1 MATPKIARELDRL
14 WQSTIDNAHKLDKWT
29 HGWPGLLAEAIRQAL
44 KFDSAIMAAAI
55 AYFSLFSLFPLLL
68 LSISVAS
75 FSPGLLVD
83 QQLIIQRLEFVA
95 PAIGQ
100 LLGKNI
106 DEILQARGPITGVAL
121 VGLVW
126 SASNIFNML
135 TRTLIVIWGRKRS
148 RPVWKQRGVAILIVL
163 GIAGPLLILASFAG
177 SVLANLRSWLPDQI
191 TTMLGSASFVVAIL
205 LDIALFM
212 LLYTIFPHGG
222 STWRE
227 LLPGA
232 IGAGLLWEL
241 AKKAFLL
248 FVSTYLSTSN
258 LVYGSVATIIAFLT
272 WAYLSSIILL
282 FGAFL
287 SVAYYH
293 RKKQADTKPA

>member
-29 HGWPGLLAEAIRQAL
+29 HGWPGLLAEAARQAL